1 MEDWVEVRNCA
12 WLHEAQFL
20 GSVLDSAGIEWLIPN
35 EYTIGVHPGFVP
47 AIGGIRLLVHARDL
61 ENARA
66 LLDGSVE
73 VPVQPNDG

>member
-47 AIGGIRLLVHARDL
+47 AIGGIRLLVHAKDL
-61 ENARA
+61 EQAREI
-66 LLDGSVE
+66 LDGSE
-73 VPVQPNDG
+73 EAPPQLIDG

>member
-20 GSVLDSAGIEWLIPN
+20 GSVLDSAGIEWLIPD

-47 AIGGIRLLVHARDL
+47 AIGGIRLLVHAKDL
-61 ENARA
+61 EHAREI
-66 LLDGSVE
+66 LDGRDGVAPE
-73 VPVQPNDG
+73 PNDG